1 MSNQPEPTPR
11 EWKDDDVVGILR
23 EDVAKDSDILFRELL
38 PEVQA
43 ALSGGRDDRWERMW
57 KEFKNTMVAFK
68 SHGTVTYEAVLE
80 TMNEMESMSAKEGE

>member
-1 MSNQPEPTPR
+1 MMKT
-11 EWKDDDVVGILR
+11 IL
-23 EDVAKDSDILFRELL
+23 ILLVIFLL
-38 PEVQA
+38 ACWAPEVQA
-43 ALSGGRDDRWERMW
+43 ALSGGRDERWERMW

>member
-1 MSNQPEPTPR
+1 MSNQPEPTAPR

-43 ALSGGRDDRWERMW
+43 LMRGQAEAERE
-57 KEFKNTMVAFK
+57 KK
-68 SHGTVTYEAVLE
+68 
-80 TMNEMESMSAKEGE
+80 